1 MTEADKREIATILR
15 NELESGS
22 GCSLGIKKETAQ
34 ELISFA
40 DTWKT
45 CRRSMIVAI
54 VTVAIG
60 GTLTALWAGFRIM
73 VNTK

>member
-1 MTEADKREIATILR
+1 MTEADKKEIATIIR
-15 NELESGS
+15 EELHERK
-22 GCSLGIKKETAQ
+22 GCLLGIRSDTAQ

-60 GTLTALWAGFRIM
+60 GMLTALWAGIRVM
-73 VNTK
+73 ATTK